1 MMDPINPAYTIS
13 ICSYPGRRELMNWM
27 QQAKRFYILLSSVLI
42 LLGLV
47 VTIWPLQ
54 SLYTICCLIGGVS
67 ILFGVAKLVSYFTKD
82 STGLAFQFDLVM
94 GALALVFGIILC
106 FHPGNVLSLLQLLI
120 GLFILI
126 DGLLKL
132 HTALDARRM
141 GLNRW
146 WSVLAAAL
154 LSAAAGLLL
163 IFNPFAGARALMTL
177 LGITLIIEGVQNLFV
192 VIYTTRHFRQGP
204 DDLDIVYEE

>member
-1 MMDPINPAYTIS
+1 
-13 ICSYPGRRELMNWM
+13 
-27 QQAKRFYILLSSVLI
+27 
-42 LLGLV
+42 
-47 VTIWPLQ
+47 
-54 SLYTICCLIGGVS
+54 
-67 ILFGVAKLVSYFTKD
+67 
-82 STGLAFQFDLVM
+82 
-94 GALALVFGIILC
+94 
-106 FHPGNVLSLLQLLI
+106 
-120 GLFILI
+120 
-126 DGLLKL
+126 
-132 HTALDARRM
+132 M

>member
-1 MMDPINPAYTIS
+1 
-13 ICSYPGRRELMNWM
+13 

-132 HTALDARRM
+132 RTALDARRM